1 MERTGALLGQFR
13 DLDQQRETVALGMW
27 VFLLTEIMFFG
38 GMFLT
43 YTIYRLKF
51 PHAFAEGSRELDVVK
66 GGWNTAVLIS
76 SSFTMALAVRAAQ
89 MRKRRLLCILL
100 ASTMILGGVFL
111 GVKYFEY
118 AQKFEHHL
126 VPGPN
131 FHLNAPDAAQVQIF
145 FSLYFAMTG
154 MHALHMIIG
163 EGMLLALL
171 IYSWRGKYTGG
182 YFAPIENGGL
192 YWHFVDI
199 VWIFLFPLLYLVDLH
214 R

>member
-1 MERTGALLGQFR
+1 
-13 DLDQQRETVALGMW
+13 
-27 VFLLTEIMFFG
+27 
-38 GMFLT
+38 
-43 YTIYRLKF
+43 
-51 PHAFAEGSRELDVVK
+51 VVK
-66 GGWNTAVLIS
+66 GGWNTAILIG

-89 MRKRRLLCILL
+89 MKNRKLLCIFL
-100 ASTMILGGVFL
+100 ASTMILGGAFL
-111 GVKYFEY
+111 GVKYLEY
-118 AQKFEHHL
+118 MQKFEHHL

-131 FHLNAPDAAQVQIF
+131 FHMNVADAAQVQIF

-163 EGMLLALL
+163 EIMLLLLL
-171 IYSWRGKYTGG
+171 IYSWKGKYSGG